1 MWWRRSESSRFFP
14 RYTSNTQNR
23 GIATSDYTQP
33 AIKKR
38 QPFSK
43 TSMKWI
49 TLFALTQTNI
59 VSSAGLALPRPA
71 EHLHAKPGQP
81 PLTFL
86 ALVLLF
92 SNQGSYEAGTWRR
105 VGMCVPSSFCHS
117 SPRRVTAW
125 SQRKE
130 AAPAVK
136 RATPSL
142 PPWFGCPLQLFL
154 LWAEFLEIS
163 F

>member
-14 RYTSNTQNR
+14 RYSSHTQNR

-59 VSSAGLALPRPA
+59 VSSAGLALLRPA
-71 EHLHAKPGQP
+71 EHLHAKLWCYCSQIKVPTKQERDG
-81 PLTFL
+81 
-86 ALVLLF
+86 
-92 SNQGSYEAGTWRR
+92 GSACAYPA
-105 VGMCVPSSFCHS
+105 HS
-117 SPRRVTAW
+117 
-125 SQRKE
+125 
-130 AAPAVK
+130 
-136 RATPSL
+136 ATPPPDGWPPGLRGRRPHL
-142 PPWFGCPLQLFL
+142 PLRGLHRPCLHGLAALCNC
-154 LWAEFLEIS
+154 S
-163 F
+163 FSGQSS